1 MDVKNLDEMMA
12 TKKRNTHLFGGGN
25 FRSWMLYFVPG
36 DGTDMHYHANPE
48 TFLVLSGSGVVK
60 GLKGEERPIR
70 KNEVLFLEAKDYYQI
85 TNNGTEPLVLFG
97 NRSEAFGGPHV
108 KTDGSDRNANA

>member
-1 MDVKNLDEMMA
+1 MDVVNLDEMMT
-12 TKKRNTHLFGGGN
+12 TKKRNIHLFGTVN
-25 FRSWMLYFVPG
+25 FRSWRIYFVPG

-48 TFLVLSGSGVVK
+48 TFLVLSGKGVVK

-97 NRSEAFGGPHV
+97 NRSEAFGGPHMKV
-108 KTDGSDRNANA
+108 DGTDRNAGA

>member
-1 MDVKNLDEMMA
+1 MDFVNLDEMMA
-12 TKKRNTHLFGGGN
+12 TKKRNVHLFGTDN

-60 GLKGEERPIR
+60 GIKGEERNDSKER
-70 KNEVLFLEAKDYYQI
+70 GGLFRGQRLLPDHEYWDR
-85 TNNGTEPLVLFG
+85 TFG
-97 NRSEAFGGPHV
+97 AV
-108 KTDGSDRNANA
+108 W